1 MAWLWA
7 ESPVSAKEVLGSLSS
22 SAAAPPAREAFASSR
37 SPLARARL
45 PSEPSDK
52 AVARE
57 SPRSRALGGCARR
70 LLLEPPG
77 LLGAGMPC
85 PHRAPA
91 GDGSRASSCLFPL
104 RPPAAWG
111 IGSGPI
117 AAPLLAVASSSG
129 HRLATARGK
138 IGSRAGGRET
148 GAAGRPGPP
157 VAPQVISA
165 PARTHVDRS
174 RSPVRARGAPGQPAG
189 RSVRAN
195 SIPLRLRGSGRGAC
209 APAEVRV
216 RARGVRLP
224 ASQPA
229 SVCVGGSGEG
239 AAGKE
244 VARAGA
250 PPGSSPLFS
259 PRSRSLALLS
269 RGVIPNPGEMNK
281 RPFGAFFFSPLK
293 QDPQNLP
300 HRAPTEIL

>member
-37 SPLARARL
+37 SPLARGRL
-45 PSEPSDK
+45 PLEPSDQ
-52 AVARE
+52 AAARE

-70 LLLEPPG
+70 LLLEPPD

-91 GDGSRASSCLFPL
+91 GDSPPASSCLSPPL
-104 RPPAAWG
+104 PPAAWG
-111 IGSGPI
+111 IGSGPGRRPS
-117 AAPLLAVASSSG
+117 AAPLGAVTRSSG
-129 HRLATARGK
+129 HRLAAARGK
-138 IGSRAGGRET
+138 RGSRAGRRDT

-195 SIPLRLRGSGRGAC
+195 SIPLRLPRLGPRSVWRR
-209 APAEVRV
+209 PVRV

-229 SVCVGGSGEG
+229 SVCVGGVGRG
-239 AAGKE
+239 RPRRRWLGL
-244 VARAGA
+244 ARLLG
-250 PPGSSPLFS
+250 PLHSS
-259 PRSRSLALLS
+259 PRS
-269 RGVIPNPGEMNK
+269 
-281 RPFGAFFFSPLK
+281 
-293 QDPQNLP
+293 
-300 HRAPTEIL
+300 